1 MLIRIIFFVFIFNFE
16 VVAQQT
22 NYNEI
27 VAQDIPNRPLHS
39 IGEFYEKNIKVSSF
53 FLNKSF
59 DEVFEFYEKLPIKS
73 KNYIIQDLVKTILVS
88 KLDLLKLEMTDEQE
102 IKLFELRINKLFSLG
117 EFSEIEK
124 IYLSLPPTF
133 SNQVINI
140 RRVEA
145 YFLRNQYK
153 EGCELLNDVNLDKSY
168 DVGKFEIICSIVNQ
182 NFDKAR
188 FHLSLLK
195 EQAKPGDNF
204 FIDLAYNIMGD
215 IELVGE
221 DEITKNLER
230 ISSLTPILL
239 SSLQIAEISP
249 TFENIKSSSISN
261 LIFILASPTSSI
273 EVKLY
278 TAEILIKLKR
288 IEPKILA
295 EVYQLELF
303 ENKEIE
309 NVFTIYKT
317 LSPVLARSLL
327 YQSII
332 KEKNPELKFDLI
344 KILLNQSKIEK
355 LYSNIAFLIKD
366 SVEFAKLDN
375 LTKSDYL
382 FISDI
387 YISQSD
393 YESAE
398 QILNQYLNA
407 SGLADDSVEIKLE
420 WIKIARN
427 VNATTYIEKSNPTN
441 ILDKFSN
448 TEEKSELLENYAII
462 SSIIYAND
470 YAFFKKLNSFD
481 NFSKIRNKKI
491 GFLDFLGFLEALQ
504 TSSNMVSLEILFMIL
519 NEEHI
524 SELLNIEIFCVF
536 NILYNDQFLVQFQS
550 LLNEMIIYSLS
561 YE

>member
-1 MLIRIIFFVFIFNFE
+1 MLIRIIFLVFIFYIE

-22 NYNEI
+22 NENEI
-27 VAQDIPNRPLHS
+27 ITQDIPNRPLHS
-39 IGEFYEKNIKVSSF
+39 IGEFSEKNIKLSSF

-73 KNYIIQDLVKTILVS
+73 KNFIIQDLVKTILVS
-88 KLDLLKLEMTDEQE
+88 KLDLLELEMTDEQE
-102 IKLFELRINKLFSLG
+102 IKLFELRINKLFLLG

-124 IYLSLPPTF
+124 IYLLLPPTF

-153 EGCELLNDVNLDKSY
+153 EGCEFLNDVNLDKSY

-230 ISSLTPILL
+230 ISTLTPILL

-295 EVYQLELF
+295 EVYQLQLF

-344 KILLNQSKIEK
+344 KTLLNQSKIEK
-355 LYSNIAFLIKD
+355 LYSNIAYLIKD
-366 SVEFAKLDN
+366 SVEFEKLDN

-382 FISDI
+382 FISNI

-407 SGLADDSVEIKLE
+407 SSLDDNAVEIKLE
-420 WIKIARN
+420 WIKVAKN
-427 VNATTYIEKSNPTN
+427 VNTTTYIEKSDSTN

-448 TEEKSELLENYAII
+448 SEEKFETLENYAII
-462 SSIIYAND
+462 SSIIYKND
-470 YAFFKKLNSFD
+470 YAFFKKLKSFD

-491 GFLDFLGFLEALQ
+491 GFLDFLGFLEASQ
-504 TSSNMVSLEILFMIL
+504 ISSNMVSLEILFMIL

-524 SELLNIEIFCVF
+524 SELLNIEIFCIF

>member
-1 MLIRIIFFVFIFNFE
+1 MLIRIIFFVFIFNIE

-22 NYNEI
+22 NENKI
-27 VAQDIPNRPLHS
+27 ITQDIPNRPLHS
-39 IGEFYEKNIKVSSF
+39 IGEFSEKNIKLSSF

-73 KNYIIQDLVKTILVS
+73 KNFIIQDLVKTILVS
-88 KLDLLKLEMTDEQE
+88 KLDLLELEMTDEQE
-102 IKLFELRINKLFSLG
+102 IKLFELRINKLFFLG

-230 ISSLTPILL
+230 ISSLTPVLL

-344 KILLNQSKIEK
+344 KTLLNQSKIEK
-355 LYSNIAFLIKD
+355 LYSNIAYLIKD
-366 SVEFAKLDN
+366 SVEFEKLDN

-398 QILNQYLNA
+398 QILNRYLSASSLDDNA
-407 SGLADDSVEIKLE
+407 VEIKLE
-420 WIKIARN
+420 WIKVAKN
-427 VNATTYIEKSNPTN
+427 VNATTYIEKSDSIN

-448 TEEKSELLENYAII
+448 TEENFEPLENYAII
-462 SSIIYAND
+462 SSIIYKND
-470 YAFFKKLNSFD
+470 YAFFKKLKSFD

-491 GFLDFLGFLEALQ
+491 GFLDFLGFLEASQ
-504 TSSNMVSLEILFMIL
+504 ISSNMVSLEILFMIL

>member
-1 MLIRIIFFVFIFNFE
+1 MLIRIIFFVFIFNIE

-22 NYNEI
+22 NENEI
-27 VAQDIPNRPLHS
+27 ITQDIPNRPLHS
-39 IGEFYEKNIKVSSF
+39 IGEFSEKNIKLSSF

-73 KNYIIQDLVKTILVS
+73 KNFIIQDLVKTILVS
-88 KLDLLKLEMTDEQE
+88 KLDLLELEMTDEQE
-102 IKLFELRINKLFSLG
+102 IKLFELRINKLFLLG

-124 IYLSLPPTF
+124 IYLLLPPTF

-153 EGCELLNDVNLDKSY
+153 EGCEFLNDVNLDKSY

-230 ISSLTPILL
+230 ISTLTPILL

-295 EVYQLELF
+295 EVYQLQLF

-344 KILLNQSKIEK
+344 KTLLNQSKIEK
-355 LYSNIAFLIKD
+355 LYSNIAYLIKD
-366 SVEFAKLDN
+366 SVEFEKLDN

-382 FISDI
+382 FISNI

-407 SGLADDSVEIKLE
+407 SSLDDNAVEIKLE
-420 WIKIARN
+420 WIKVAKN
-427 VNATTYIEKSNPTN
+427 VNTTTYIEKSDSTN

-448 TEEKSELLENYAII
+448 TEEKFESLENYAII
-462 SSIIYAND
+462 SSIIYKND
-470 YAFFKKLNSFD
+470 YAFFKKLKSFD

-491 GFLDFLGFLEALQ
+491 GFLDFLGFLEASQ
-504 TSSNMVSLEILFMIL
+504 ISSNMVSLEILFMIL